1 MKKIT
6 ALMLFAAAGLAQ
18 ANPAD
23 ELLSA
28 QAAFRQALSAQ
39 NSTGSEIA
47 NLQSNLT
54 AARARAQHAPA
65 RAARYE
71 GELQT
76 ATAAKAQ
83 NDAALQAAGERLNA
97 AWSAARSAG
106 VAQ

>member
-23 ELLSA
+23 ELSSA

-47 NLQSNLT
+47 NLQATSPP
-54 AARARAQHAPA
+54 RAPVRSRHKPMWPA
-65 RAARYE
+65 MR

>member
-54 AARARAQHAPA
+54 AARARAQQAQADVA
-65 RAARYE
+65 R
-71 GELQT
+71 
-76 ATAAKAQ
+76 
-83 NDAALQAAGERLNA
+83 
-97 AWSAARSAG
+97 
-106 VAQ
+106 

>member
-6 ALMLFAAAGLAQ
+6 ALMLSAAAALAQ
-18 ANPAD
+18 AHPAA
-23 ELLSA
+23 ESLSA
-28 QAAFRQALSAQ
+28 HAAFRQALSAQ

-54 AARARAQHAPA
+54 AARARAQQAQA
-65 RAARYE
+65 DVARYE